1 MISAMIPLSVPN
13 ARRQNR
19 RARSLDSESVA
30 QEWLRLGTRSSLD
43 GHRSDA
49 RYYFVQAVRSDMEN
63 PRAWL
68 YLGGVADDPA
78 LTLSCMQKVLQLDPD
93 NADARVGLLWAR
105 TRLGLLPP
113 TPAPAPFAPFTAT
126 RDVPRHPL
134 DMADTPPRPPDT
146 SASLLRQGIHAANE
160 GDSDRARYYFLRAIA
175 LDSTNA
181 RAWLYLG
188 GTARDPALT
197 LAAMEQVLTAEP
209 NNRAAQE
216 GALWA
221 RNKLGLTTVGP
232 HLWQS

>member
-19 RARSLDSESVA
+19 RARNLSSESVA
-30 QEWLRLGTRSSLD
+30 QEWLRLGTQASVD

-78 LTLSCMQKVLQLDPD
+78 LTLSCMQKVLQLDPT
-93 NADARVGLLWAR
+93 NEDARTGLLWAR

-113 TPAPAPFAPFTAT
+113 APSPAPFTPFTAA

-134 DMADTPPRPPDT
+134 NVTDTPPRPPDT

-160 GDSDRARYYFLRAIA
+160 GDPDRARYYFLRAIA

-197 LAAMEQVLTAEP
+197 LAAMEQVLADDP
-209 NNRAAQE
+209 DNRAAQE